1 LEPLEVGM
9 FIGLGADPWGS
20 LKRVEDLGFT
30 SVQVTAPPEEFF
42 KEPKRRELIDAV
54 KRSKVRITTMFAH
67 FRGESYADLPTIR
80 RTVGLVP
87 PQYREERI
95 KKAFEISDLAKELDV
110 KRVAAHIGFIP
121 EDPKDPNYR
130 PLVEAVR
137 KIANKCAENGQD
149 FCLETGQETAP
160 TLLRFIKDVNRDNLK
175 VNFDPANMILYGSG
189 DPIEAL
195 EVLGR
200 YVVGVH
206 AKDGKWPTKKGTLG
220 TEYPL
225 GQGDVGIERLIKKLK
240 EIGYTGTLTIE
251 REITGE
257 KQIRDVLAAKKLLE
271 RLR

>member
-1 LEPLEVGM
+1 
-9 FIGLGADPWGS
+9 
-20 LKRVEDLGFT
+20 
-30 SVQVTAPPEEFF
+30 
-42 KEPKRRELIDAV
+42 
-54 KRSKVRITTMFAH
+54 
-67 FRGESYADLPTIR
+67 
-80 RTVGLVP
+80 
-87 PQYREERI
+87 
-95 KKAFEISDLAKELDV
+95 
-110 KRVAAHIGFIP
+110 
-121 EDPKDPNYR
+121 
-130 PLVEAVR
+130 
-137 KIANKCAENGQD
+137 
-149 FCLETGQETAP
+149 
-160 TLLRFIKDVNRDNLK
+160 
-175 VNFDPANMILYGSG
+175 MILYGSG

-200 YVVGVH
+200 YVVGIH